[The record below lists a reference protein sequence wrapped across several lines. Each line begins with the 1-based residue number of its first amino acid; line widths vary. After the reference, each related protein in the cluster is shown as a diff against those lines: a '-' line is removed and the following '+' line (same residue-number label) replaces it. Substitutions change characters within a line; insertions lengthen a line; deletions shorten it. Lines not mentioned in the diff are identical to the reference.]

1 MDEIPFEFMKPC
13 EYCARPT
20 ITVDGEGRNARY
32 CSELCQEAVDEME
45 RERKFASRLVG
56 CMGLLGVGII
66 VAAIVIG
73 CLR

>member
-1 MDEIPFEFMKPC
+1 MDEIPFEFMSPC

-20 ITVDGEGRNARY
+20 INARY
-32 CSELCQEAVDEME
+32 CSELCQGAVDEME

>member
-1 MDEIPFEFMKPC
+1 MDNMPFEFMNQC

-20 ITVDGEGRNARY
+20 FNDHY
-32 CSELCQEAVDEME
+32 CSDFCRVCSEQHE
-45 RERKFASRLVG
+45 REQKFASRIVA
-56 CMGLLGVGII
+56 CMGLLGVGVL

>member
-1 MDEIPFEFMKPC
+1 MGEIPFEFMSPC

-20 ITVDGEGRNARY
+20 LNARY
-32 CSELCQEAVDEME
+32 CSKFCQEAVDEKE
-45 RERKFASRLVG
+45 RERYFIHGLVG

-66 VAAIVIG
+66 VAAIVLG